1 MSEKQLRFNDNDN
14 DNYQYNTN
22 TYKNMKEVDIDVW
35 VNNPTVLLDKN
46 TLFEIWPTQQ
56 MCYERKINAMSRLII
71 ILTILGFILTRSMK
85 IVVVGF
91 ITLIVIYLFYYQNW
105 YKYNKNSKEAFGSG
119 LGSDS
124 DSSSGYNPMVSVNT
138 PETEFDPK
146 NTSLTVNSPSSNTE
160 DGTPLK
166 EFVNENYQRSTK
178 INPFGNVLLTDIMDS
193 PDRPS
198 APPGFNNSVSN
209 DIRIN
214 VKNMVQM
221 LNPGIKCSDKQL
233 FNNLYDNFDLDQS
246 NRAFNATANTRVT
259 NDQGAFAKWLYS
271 DIKFSGKEN
280 TPEGAI
286 ARVQDNAP
294 ARYIDP

>member
-14 DNYQYNTN
+14 DNNNYQYNTN

-119 LGSDS
+119 SDS

-146 NTSLTVNSPSSNTE
+146 NTSLSVNSPSSNPQDE
-160 DGTPLK
+160 TPLK
-166 EFVNENYQRSTK
+166 EFIKDNYQRSTTT
-178 INPFGNVLLTDIMDS
+178 NPFSNVLLTDIMDN

-198 APPGFNNSVSN
+198 APPGFHPSVST
-209 DIRIN
+209 DITYN
-214 VKNMVQM
+214 VKKMVQT

-233 FNNLYDNFDLDQS
+233 FNNLYDNFELDQS

-259 NDQGAFAKWLYS
+259 NDQGAFAEYLYNNL
-271 DIKFSGKEN
+271 KYSGKEN

-286 ARVQDNAP
+286 ARVQDNY
-294 ARYIDP
+294 RFIDP

>member
-1 MSEKQLRFNDNDN
+1 MSEKQLRFNDN

-22 TYKNMKEVDIDVW
+22 TYKKIKEVDIDVW
-35 VNNPTVLLDKN
+35 VNNPTILLDKN

-105 YKYNKNSKEAFGSG
+105 YKYNKKSKEAFGSN
-119 LGSDS
+119 SDS
-124 DSSSGYNPMVSVNT
+124 ESSSGYNPMVSVNT
-138 PETEFDPK
+138 LETELEPNK
-146 NTSLTVNSPSSNTE
+146 SSLLVNATSSNPQDE
-160 DGTPLK
+160 TPLK
-166 EFVNENYQRSTK
+166 EFVKDNYQRSTK
-178 INPFGNVLLTDIMDS
+178 TNPFGNVLLTDIMDT

-198 APPGFNNSVSN
+198 APPSFNPSVST
-209 DIRIN
+209 DITNN
-214 VKNMVQM
+214 VKKMVQM

-246 NRAFNATANTRVT
+246 NRVFNPNANTTVV
-259 NDQGAFAKWLYS
+259 NDQGAFAQYLYS
-271 DIKFSGKEN
+271 NLKYSGKEN

-286 ARVQDNAP
+286 ARVQDNY
-294 ARYIDP
+294 RFIDP

>member
-1 MSEKQLRFNDNDN
+1 MSEKQLRFNDN

-22 TYKNMKEVDIDVW
+22 TYKKIKEVDIDVW
-35 VNNPTVLLDKN
+35 VNNPTILLDKN

-105 YKYNKNSKEAFGSG
+105 YKYNKKSKEAFGSN
-119 LGSDS
+119 SDS

-138 PETEFDPK
+138 LETELEPNK
-146 NTSLTVNSPSSNTE
+146 TSLLVNATSSNPQDE
-160 DGTPLK
+160 TPLK
-166 EFVNENYQRSTK
+166 EFVKDNYQRGTK
-178 INPFGNVLLTDIMDS
+178 TNPLGNVLLTDIMDN
-193 PDRPS
+193 PDKLS
-198 APPGFNNSVSN
+198 APPSFNPSVST
-209 DIRIN
+209 DIRNN

-246 NRAFNATANTRVT
+246 NRQFNATANTRVV
-259 NDQGAFAKWLYS
+259 NDQGAFGKWLYS
-271 DIKFSGKEN
+271 DTIYSAKEN

-294 ARYIDP
+294 ARFIDP

>member
-1 MSEKQLRFNDNDN
+1 MSGNRVVFNDNN
-14 DNYQYNTN
+14 SNNI
-22 TYKNMKEVDIDVW
+22 KEIDIDVW
-35 VNNPTVLLDKN
+35 VNTPTVLLDKN

-71 ILTILGFILTRSMK
+71 LLTILGFILTRSMK

-105 YKYNKNSKEAFGSG
+105 YKYNKNNKEGFG
-119 LGSDS
+119 LSD
-124 DSSSGYNPMVSVNT
+124 DYNPVVNVNT
-138 PETEFDPK
+138 ANSTNEDDNAK
-146 NTSLTVNSPSSNTE
+146 NTNTNQ
-160 DGTPLK
+160 DGIPLK
-166 EFVNENYQRSTK
+166 DFVKDNYQRGTK
-178 INPFGNVLLTDIMDS
+178 TNPLGNVLLTDIMDN
-193 PDRPS
+193 PDRLSASPS
-198 APPGFNNSVSN
+198 FNPSVSTH
-209 DIRIN
+209 IRNN
-214 VKNMVQM
+214 VKKMVQM

-233 FNNLYDNFDLDQS
+233 FNNLYDNFELDQS
-246 NRAFNATANTRVT
+246 NRAFNANANTRVT

-271 DIKFSGKEN
+271 DIKYSGKEN

>member
-1 MSEKQLRFNDNDN
+1 MSVNRVVFNDNN
-14 DNYQYNTN
+14 QYSN
-22 TYKNMKEVDIDVW
+22 KNMKETDIDVW

-71 ILTILGFILTRSMK
+71 LLTILGFILTRSMK

-105 YKYNKNSKEAFGSG
+105 YKYNRNNKEGFNSGDE
-119 LGSDS
+119 
-124 DSSSGYNPMVSVNT
+124 SSSGYTPIVNVNNSDAESVNQ
-138 PETEFDPK
+138 
-146 NTSLTVNSPSSNTE
+146 SSNTNTNQ

-166 EFVNENYQRSTK
+166 EFVKDNYQRSTK
-178 INPFGNVLLTDIMDS
+178 TNPFGNVLLTDIMDN

-198 APPGFNNSVSN
+198 APPNFNPSVSS
-209 DIRIN
+209 DVRKN
-214 VKNMVQM
+214 VKGMVQM

-246 NRAFNATANTRVT
+246 NRVFNATANTRVS
-259 NDQGAFAKWLYS
+259 NDQGAFAQWLYS
-271 DIKFSGKEN
+271 DIKYSGKEN

-294 ARYIDP
+294 VNYIDPISSTFPNR

>member
-105 YKYNKNSKEAFGSG
+105 YKYNKNSKEAFGS
-119 LGSDS
+119 DS

-146 NTSLTVNSPSSNTE
+146 NTSLSVNSPSSNTE
-160 DGTPLK
+160 DETSLK
-166 EFVNENYQRSTK
+166 EFVNGNYQRGTK
-178 INPFGNVLLTDIMDS
+178 SNPFGNVLLTDIMDT

-198 APPGFNNSVSN
+198 ASPSFNPSVST
-209 DIRIN
+209 DIRNN
-214 VKNMVQM
+214 VKKMVQM

-246 NRAFNATANTRVT
+246 NRAFNATANTRVS
-259 NDQGAFAKWLYS
+259 NDQGAFAQWLYS

>member
-1 MSEKQLRFNDNDN
+1 MNSKSVKFNNDNIN
-14 DNYQYNTN
+14 
-22 TYKNMKEVDIDVW
+22 EIDIW
-35 VNNPTVLLDKN
+35 INNPTILLDKN

-91 ITLIVIYLFYYQNW
+91 ITLFVIYLFYYQNW
-105 YKYNKNSKEAFGSG
+105 YKYNKNNKEGFGSE
-119 LGSDS
+119 S

-138 PETEFDPK
+138 PETELEPNK
-146 NTSLTVNSPSSNTE
+146 TSLLVNATSSNSE

-166 EFVNENYQRSTK
+166 EFVKDNYQRGTK
-178 INPFGNVLLTDIMDS
+178 TNPLGNVLLTDIMDN
-193 PDRPS
+193 PDRLSASPS
-198 APPGFNNSVSN
+198 FNPSVSN
-209 DIRIN
+209 DITNN
-214 VKNMVQM
+214 VKKMVQM

-246 NRAFNATANTRVT
+246 NRVFNATANTRVS
-259 NDQGAFAKWLYS
+259 NDQGAFAQYLYS
-271 DIKFSGKEN
+271 NLKYSGKEN